1 MQTENYAFDEAV
13 RQCHRL
19 QAAHAAMTKDT
30 TEEEGVYYALVDALD
45 AAVSCPV
52 STASDLLAK
61 LDLYDQFSAASSVYV
76 ANAEDL
82 VKQQIASMLTEV
94 RNVMTT
100 RPEARREGQECVGAC
115 RPRWSTSP

>member
-30 TEEEGVYYALVDALD
+30 TEEEGVYYALVDALA

-61 LDLYDQFSAASSVYV
+61 LDLSDQFRAASSVYV
-76 ANAEDL
+76 AHAAEL
-82 VKQQIASMLTEV
+82 EIGRASGRERVVQVQVRPGGARNLKKQKK
-94 RNVMTT
+94 
-100 RPEARREGQECVGAC
+100 
-115 RPRWSTSP
+115 